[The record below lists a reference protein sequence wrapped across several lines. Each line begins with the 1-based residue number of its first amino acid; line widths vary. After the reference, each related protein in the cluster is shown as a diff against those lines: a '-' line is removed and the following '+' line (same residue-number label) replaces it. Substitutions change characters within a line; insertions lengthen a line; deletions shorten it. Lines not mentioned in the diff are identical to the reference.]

1 MRERTIQRK
10 EIFESQYITS
20 TLFLPLENQEDE
32 SQVGGGGGFERSQL
46 VIFSSSSFK
55 NNKQS
60 CSRRGKELNAN
71 INLKQEIQ
79 IYFTSDQSKKVQGN

>member
-1 MRERTIQRK
+1 MKVRW
-10 EIFESQYITS
+10 
-20 TLFLPLENQEDE
+20 
-32 SQVGGGGGFERSQL
+32 GGEGGFERSQL
-46 VIFSSSSFK
+46 VRFSSSSFK

-71 INLKQEIQ
+71 INHKQEIQ

>member
-1 MRERTIQRK
+1 MKVRW
-10 EIFESQYITS
+10 
-20 TLFLPLENQEDE
+20 
-32 SQVGGGGGFERSQL
+32 GGGEEGFERSQL
-46 VIFSSSSFK
+46 VRFSSSSFK

-79 IYFTSDQSKKVQGN
+79 IYFTSDQSKKEQGN